1 MLWKIISISIFL
13 SVALAAILLF
23 KVASNSSA
31 IVSSIAVF
39 LSGKMSEVFFT
50 GVTTGNNFSGWEKI
64 RKNKMI
70 QTAVIDFVQPKESTG
85 TPRGQGVL
93 DSSPTWYE
101 TPV

>member
-31 IVSSIAVF
+31 IVSSFAVF

-70 QTAVIDFVQPKESTG
+70 QTAVMQPKESTG